1 MDVPRQPNPCALSA
15 EERARVLQRLGGDE
29 NLFRELVEY
38 FVEDSAQ
45 ILDQMRAAAR
55 SRDAAEL
62 ERAAHSI
69 KGLAANFEGRAAVE
83 IARDIEGLAQSGS
96 IESLEPLIGQLDECV
111 RQLLAVLQAET
122 AVGSRS
128 KT

>member
-1 MDVPRQPNPCALSA
+1 MDVPRQPSPCVLSA

-55 SRDAAEL
+55 GGDAAEL

-111 RQLLAVLQAET
+111 RQLLAALQAET
-122 AVGSRS
+122 AGVARS

>member
-1 MDVPRQPNPCALSA
+1 MDVPRQPSPCVLSA

-55 SRDAAEL
+55 SGDAAEL

-83 IARDIEGLAQSGS
+83 MAREIEGLAQSGRIRS
-96 IESLEPLIGQLDECV
+96 ATPLIGPLDECV
-111 RQLLAVLQAET
+111 RHLLAALQAET